1 MKKALYFALLAIVF
15 ASCSTL
21 KPTNRITTTFLA
33 DYRPYSSADFFLSPD
48 PYLGDFKPI
57 GEIRI
62 EIHPALVRPT
72 STSAPKYYD
81 GLYIQP
87 TGLVEEQIPM
97 SDLLEAAVKEALD
110 LGANGIA
117 NLKIT
122 TQESAVYT
130 SRGKVVSTGKA
141 VTKYVITGFCIIRK

>member
-1 MKKALYFALLAIVF
+1 MKRFLYLIAAALMF
-15 ASCSTL
+15 ASCASM
-21 KPTNRITTTFLA
+21 KPTNRITTTYLA

-48 PYLGDFKPI
+48 PYTGDFEPI
-57 GEIRI
+57 GEIRV
-62 EIHPALVRPT
+62 EIQPALVRPT
-72 STSAPKYYD
+72 STAAPKYYD
-81 GLYIQP
+81 GLYLQP

-117 NLKIT
+117 SLKIT

-130 SRGKVVSTGKA
+130 SRGKIMSTGKA